1 METSELLKKI
11 RAIEI
16 KTRGLCS
23 QLFSGEYHSAFK
35 GQGIAFAEVRE
46 YQWGD
51 DIRSI
56 DWNVTAR
63 MNTAFVKEFE
73 EDREL
78 NIVLMIDASRSG
90 FFGSQQEL
98 KSELITEI
106 GALLSYSATQ
116 NNDKA
121 GAIFFTDRIEKYLP
135 PKKGRSQ
142 TLQLIRELIDIAP
155 SSPGTDLSRAL
166 LFLDHVLKKRS
177 VVFILSDF
185 IASDYETELRIVAR
199 RHDVIGIHVYDERE
213 RVLPDVGLMRMQDAE
228 TGETVFIDT
237 SDSRVRNAHA
247 KYFDSKQEYFENAF
261 LHSGAEVLNISTASN
276 YTQALMAFFERR
288 LKRA

>member
-1 METSELLKKI
+1 MKKI
-11 RAIEI
+11 RTIEI

-35 GQGIAFAEVRE
+35 GQGVAFAEVRE

-63 MNTAFVKEFE
+63 MNATYVKEFE
-73 EDREL
+73 EEREL
-78 NIVLMIDASRSG
+78 NILLLVDASRSG
-90 FFGSQQEL
+90 FFGSQKEL
-98 KSELITEI
+98 KSDLITEI
-106 GALLSYSATQ
+106 GALLSYSAIQ

-155 SSPGTDLSRAL
+155 ASPRTDLSQAL
-166 LFLDHVLKKRS
+166 LFLDHVMKKRS

-199 RHDVIGIHVYDERE
+199 KHDVIGIHVYDERE
-213 RVLPDVGLMRMQDAE
+213 RELPDVGLLRMQDAE
-228 TGETVFIDT
+228 TGETIFIDT
-237 SDSRVRNAHA
+237 SDLRIRNAHA
-247 KYFDSKQEYFENAF
+247 RYFDSKLEYFEKAF
-261 LHSGAEVLNISTASN
+261 LHSGAEALSISTASN
-276 YTQALMAFFERR
+276 YTQMLMSFFERR